1 MDIPLHLH
9 KVLAYA
15 RTKLG
20 AEIELWELTTSRL
33 DPGYVSEPPRRWD
46 LIFRLPEGNL
56 ETISIV
62 QKFTHAGEAR
72 VMAALGEIKLAEA
85 IPEVI
90 DYGVEK
96 HAPEGKPKHWFI
108 TPFYEGCPLTFE
120 DEMPV
125 EVIRTL
131 AQVHTRFAGQI
142 EAFTSVEGI
151 YRVDGA
157 FFQQTFT
164 NALESLEKLLSRQPD
179 DNLQMAVDEMRSVS
193 ISPVFTAELSQ
204 LPITLTHGDVHAGNM
219 ISTGQKTFLLDWGN
233 ARLAPAMLDV
243 ANMID
248 IDSPNW
254 LVYLETWQEACGS
267 PMNPSQA
274 QRGYHWA
281 TAMVN
286 LQYLPFATEHM
297 PQLAPQMIAK
307 VIEAHQQLA
316 KV

>member
-15 RTKLG
+15 RSKLG

-72 VMAALGEIKLAEA
+72 VMAALGEIKPAEA

-96 HAPEGKPKHWFI
+96 HSPEGKPKHWFI

-131 AQVHTRFAGQI
+131 AQVHTRLPGKLKPSQVWK
-142 EAFTSVEGI
+142 AFTGWMELSSSRHSPTRWNPWKSCFHANRMII
-151 YRVDGA
+151 YR
-157 FFQQTFT
+157 
-164 NALESLEKLLSRQPD
+164 
-179 DNLQMAVDEMRSVS
+179 
-193 ISPVFTAELSQ
+193 
-204 LPITLTHGDVHAGNM
+204 
-219 ISTGQKTFLLDWGN
+219 
-233 ARLAPAMLDV
+233 
-243 ANMID
+243 
-248 IDSPNW
+248 W
-254 LVYLETWQEACGS
+254 L
-267 PMNPSQA
+267 
-274 QRGYHWA
+274 
-281 TAMVN
+281 
-286 LQYLPFATEHM
+286 
-297 PQLAPQMIAK
+297 
-307 VIEAHQQLA
+307 
-316 KV
+316 